1 MQRRNAMP
9 HSPIFPACRALA
21 KAGAGAANVLM
32 SQHLHASLPGSLA
45 ASMTLESSGWER
57 WFSLAN
63 CSQPFKNNVL
73 SHSSFM
79 LS

>member
-32 SQHLHASLPGSLA
+32 GQHLHASLPGSLA
-45 ASMTLESSGWER
+45 TSTIPEASGWEHS
-57 WFSLAN
+57 FSLAN
-63 CSQPFKNNVL
+63 CRQLFETDVL

-79 LS
+79 LR